1 MMLMP
6 DPQVPFV
13 DQVHEI
19 SKVQLD
25 RPITDFRAWTI
36 DTLDP
41 DTTITYLS
49 GEAVDE
55 VRALA
60 RFIEDNPLPLL
71 QRAPG
76 HVATPAL
83 QAAMDI
89 IGARLREG
97 PGFGV
102 IDRLPMDEMSVDTA
116 TAVYWT
122 LTRMIG
128 RPVAQKW
135 DGTMLNDI
143 RDAGNR
149 GYGVRR
155 SVTNEELV
163 FHTDN
168 GFNLVLPDKVGL
180 MCINQAK
187 EGGISRFCS
196 LYSMHNKLLEKF
208 PRQLARM
215 YQPVLFTRHAEHAE
229 GEPKIMRAP
238 IFNWDGEIL
247 SIRPNVNYIRQGY
260 ELAGLAVDAEL
271 EDALAAL
278 GEVADYPELW
288 VQMRMERGQLQF
300 LNNRGVVHYRSAFVD
315 FDEPERK
322 RHLIRVW
329 CREAGRPTYNG

>member
-1 MMLMP
+1 MVMP
-6 DPQVPFV
+6 EPKVPFV

-19 SKVQLD
+19 SKVQLKE
-25 RPITDFRAWTI
+25 PITDFRAWTL

-49 GEAVDE
+49 DDALDDVQ
-55 VRALA
+55 ALA

-71 QRAPG
+71 LHDPG
-76 HVATPAL
+76 HVDIPAL
-83 QAAMDI
+83 KAAMGM
-89 IGARLREG
+89 IGKRLREG

-102 IDRLPMDEMSVDTA
+102 IDRLPLDDFDIETA
-116 TAVYWT
+116 KAIYWT
-122 LTRMIG
+122 MTRMIG

-135 DGTMLNDI
+135 DGTMLNDV
-143 RDAGNR
+143 RDAGKR

-168 GFNLVLPDKVGL
+168 GFNLVLPDSVGL
-180 MCINQAK
+180 LCIHQAK
-187 EGGISRFCS
+187 EGGVSRFCS
-196 LYSMHNKLLEKF
+196 LYSMHNRLLEKY
-208 PRQLARM
+208 PRELDRL

-229 GEPKIMRAP
+229 DEPKIMRAP
-238 IFNWDGEIL
+238 VFHWDGNIL

-260 ELAGLAVDAEL
+260 ELAGLDVDPEL
-271 EDALAAL
+271 DDALGVL
-278 GEVADYPELW
+278 GEVAEEPDLW

-300 LNNRGVVHYRSAFVD
+300 LNNRGVVHYRSAFTD

-322 RHLIRVW
+322 RHLIRIW
-329 CREAGRPTYNG
+329 CREEGRPTYNG

>member
-1 MMLMP
+1 MMMP
-6 DPQVPFV
+6 DPQIPFV

-19 SKVQLD
+19 SEVQLD
-25 RPITDFRAWTI
+25 RPITDFRAWTL

-49 GEAVDE
+49 DKAVEEA
-55 VRALA
+55 RALA

-76 HVATPAL
+76 HIETPAL
-83 QAAMDI
+83 EAAMGI
-89 IGARLREG
+89 IGTRLREG

-102 IDRLPMDEMSVDTA
+102 IDRLPMDDMSIETA
-116 TAVYWT
+116 KAIYWT
-122 LTRMIG
+122 MTQMIG

-168 GFNLVLPDKVGL
+168 GFNLVLPDTVGL
-180 MCINQAK
+180 LCINQSK
-187 EGGISRFCS
+187 EGGVSRFCS
-196 LYSMHNKLLEKF
+196 LYSMHNRLLEKY
-208 PRQLARM
+208 PRELDRL

-229 GEPKIMRAP
+229 DEPKIMRAP
-238 IFNWDGEIL
+238 VFSWDGHIL

-260 ELAGLAVDAEL
+260 ELAGLDVDPAL
-271 EDALAAL
+271 DDALAAL
-278 GEVADYPELW
+278 GEVADEADLW
-288 VQMRMERGQLQF
+288 VEMRMEPGQLQY
-300 LNNRGVVHYRSAFVD
+300 LNNRGVVHYRSAFTD
-315 FDEPERK
+315 YDEPERK
-322 RHLIRVW
+322 RLLIRVW
-329 CREAGRPTYNG
+329 CRDEGRPTYNG